1 MAVLPKLLVFV
12 WVSTIALSVLA
23 FQQTQPELPIV
34 ISTWAFVD
42 AVRAAAQHVI
52 KEGGSAVNAVVRG
65 CTVCEVLQCD
75 GSVGYG
81 GSPDEAGETTLDAMV
96 MDGTAM
102 DVGAVGALRSVK
114 RAIETARLVM
124 EHTEHT
130 LLVGSQASAFSLS
143 LGLPGPTNLS
153 TDDSLQ
159 AWSQWEKGGCQPN
172 FWRDVIPDS
181 TSACGPYKVS
191 ALMSGQGD
199 RSRVGGGISG
209 KHRKSSFS
217 KATGY
222 GNHDTISMAVI
233 DRVRIFFN
241 FVFIECSDAC
251 CGLILHQVSVDSD
264 ACFDDLL
271 P

>member
-96 MDGTAM
+96 MDGPWT
-102 DVGAVGALRSVK
+102 
-114 RAIETARLVM
+114 
-124 EHTEHT
+124 
-130 LLVGSQASAFSLS
+130 
-143 LGLPGPTNLS
+143 
-153 TDDSLQ
+153 
-159 AWSQWEKGGCQPN
+159 
-172 FWRDVIPDS
+172 
-181 TSACGPYKVS
+181 
-191 ALMSGQGD
+191 
-199 RSRVGGGISG
+199 
-209 KHRKSSFS
+209 
-217 KATGY
+217 
-222 GNHDTISMAVI
+222 
-233 DRVRIFFN
+233 
-241 FVFIECSDAC
+241 
-251 CGLILHQVSVDSD
+251 
-264 ACFDDLL
+264 
-271 P
+271 